1 MTKGQYKKQKF
12 DKKYFTMEKAESL
25 IPKIEE
31 ILGRTIRLDKALYL
45 LSSIEIEVYDD
56 DYNNLRRVTKLNKQF
71 HKLSYEFY
79 ANIEKLE
86 NMGCVIKDLDIGIID
101 FYSRFEGRE
110 IFLCWK
116 LGEKQLKFW
125 HEVDAGYACRKPIL
139 DLRRQNK

>member
-12 DKKYFTMEKAESL
+12 DKKYFTIDKAEIL
-25 IPKIEE
+25 IPKIEK
-31 ILGRTIRLDKALYL
+31 ILKMAIRLDKALDL

-125 HEVDAGYACRKPIL
+125 HEVDSGYTGRKPIL
-139 DLRRQNK
+139 DLRPNK